1 VLPVAAFIA
10 FWVVVG
16 ASVFYVAV
24 SGSSRA
30 APERTRRASPGAR
43 RLGIVLFFVIYIGF
57 GIALPLAFI
66 AGNRANASEQIGGL
80 HLTAAEKRGRI
91 LFGAHCGV
99 CHTLAAANTN
109 GKVGPNLDTLKPPAS
124 LVLRTINNGCL
135 QKPASTSD
143 PQNCLG
149 QGNMPSQILQGKE
162 AEEVAQFVGKVAG
175 KE

>member
-16 ASVFYVAV
+16 LGVFWVAV
-24 SGSSRA
+24 SGSSRG
-30 APERTRRASPGAR
+30 APDRRRRASPATR

-57 GIALPLAFI
+57 GVVIPLAFL
-66 AGNRANASEQIGGL
+66 AGNRANASEQIGGIQ
-80 HLTAAEKRGRI
+80 LTAAEKHGRV
-91 LFGAHCGV
+91 LFGQHCGV
-99 CHTLAAANTN
+99 CHTLSAANAN
-109 GKVGPNLDTLKPPAS
+109 GKVGPNLDQLKPPAS

-135 QKPASTSD
+135 QKPPSTSD

-149 QGNMPSQILQGKE
+149 QGTMPAQIIQGKD
-162 AEEVAQFVGKVAG
+162 AEDVAQFVGRVAG

>member
-1 VLPVAAFIA
+1 MPFAIL
-10 FWVVVG
+10 
-16 ASVFYVAV
+16 
-24 SGSSRA
+24 
-30 APERTRRASPGAR
+30 T
-43 RLGIVLFFVIYIGF
+43 
-57 GIALPLAFI
+57 
-66 AGNRANASEQIGGL
+66 GNQANASEQIGGIK
-80 HLTAAEKRGRI
+80 LTAAEKRGRV

-99 CHTLAAANTN
+99 CHTLTAANAN

-149 QGNMPSQILQGKE
+149 QGTMPAQILQGKE
-162 AEEVAQFVGKVAG
+162 AEEVAQFVGRVAG

>member
-1 VLPVAAFIA
+1 MLPVAAFIA

-16 ASVFYVAV
+16 ASVFWVAV
-24 SGSSRA
+24 SGSSRGK
-30 APERTRRASPGAR
+30 PDRPRRASPATR
-43 RLGIVLFFVIYIGF
+43 RFGVLLFFVIYVGIGIVVPF
-57 GIALPLAFI
+57 AVL
-66 AGNRANASEQIGGL
+66 AGNKANASEQIGGL
-80 HLTAAEKRGRI
+80 KLTTAEKHGRV

-99 CHTLAAANTN
+99 CHTLAAANAN

-149 QGNMPSQILQGKE
+149 QGTMPAQILQGKE
-162 AEEVAQFVGKVAG
+162 AEEVAQFVGRVAG
-175 KE
+175 TE

>member
-16 ASVFYVAV
+16 LSVFWVAA
-24 SGSSRA
+24 SGSSRG
-30 APERTRRASPGAR
+30 APDRHRRASPATR

-57 GIALPLAFI
+57 GVVIPLAFLV
-66 AGNRANASEQIGGL
+66 GNHANASQQIGGNQ
-80 HLTAAEKRGRI
+80 LTASEKHGRE

-109 GKVGPNLDTLKPPAS
+109 GKVGPNLDVLKPPAS

-135 QKPASTSD
+135 QKPPSTSD

-149 QGNMPSQILQGKE
+149 QGTMPAQIIQGKD

>member
-1 VLPVAAFIA
+1 MLPVAAFIA

-16 ASVFYVAV
+16 ASVFYVAI
-24 SGSSRA
+24 SGSSRG
-30 APERTRRASPGAR
+30 APESPRRASPATR
-43 RLGIVLFFVIYIGF
+43 RFGVVLFFVIYVGV
-57 GIALPLAFI
+57 GIVVPFAVL
-66 AGNRANASEQIGGL
+66 AGNKANASEQIGGTQ
-80 HLTAAEKRGRI
+80 LTAAEKRGRV

-99 CHTLAAANTN
+99 CHTLTAANAN

-149 QGNMPSQILQGKE
+149 QGTMPAQILQGKE
-162 AEEVAQFVGKVAG
+162 AEEVAQFVGRVAG

>member
-1 VLPVAAFIA
+1 VLPVAAFIV
-10 FWVVVG
+10 FWVLVG
-16 ASVFYVAV
+16 LSVFWVAV
-24 SGSSRA
+24 SGSSRR
-30 APERTRRASPGAR
+30 APERTRRASPGTR
-43 RLGIVLFFVIYIGF
+43 RLGIALFFFIYIGF

-66 AGNRANASEQIGGL
+66 AGNRANASEQIGGNQ
-80 HLTAAEKRGRI
+80 LTTAEKHGRV
-91 LFGAHCGV
+91 LFGQHCGV
-99 CHTLAAANTN
+99 CHTLAAANAN

-149 QGNMPSQILQGKE
+149 QGTMPAQIIQGKE

-175 KE
+175 NE

>member
-1 VLPVAAFIA
+1 MLPVAAFIA

-16 ASVFYVAV
+16 ASVFWVAV
-24 SGSSRA
+24 SGTSRGA
-30 APERTRRASPGAR
+30 RDRPRRASPGTR
-43 RLGIVLFFVIYIGF
+43 RFGVLLFFVIYIGF
-57 GIALPLAFI
+57 GIVVPLAFI
-66 AGNRANASEQIGGL
+66 HGNKANASEQIGGVKL
-80 HLTAAEKRGRI
+80 SDAEKRGRI

-149 QGNMPSQILQGKE
+149 QGTMPAQILQGKE

>member
-1 VLPVAAFIA
+1 MLPVAAFIA

-16 ASVFYVAV
+16 ASVFYVAI
-24 SGSSRA
+24 SGSSRG
-30 APERTRRASPGAR
+30 APERPRRASPATR
-43 RLGIVLFFVIYIGF
+43 RFGVVLFFVIYVGV
-57 GIALPLAFI
+57 GIVVPFAVL
-66 AGNRANASEQIGGL
+66 AGNKANASEQIGGTT
-80 HLTAAEKRGRI
+80 LTAAEKRGRV

-99 CHTLAAANTN
+99 CHTLAAANAN

-149 QGNMPSQILQGKE
+149 QGTMPAQILQGKE
-162 AEEVAQFVGKVAG
+162 AEEVAQFVGRVAG

>member
-24 SGSSRA
+24 SGSSRG
-30 APERTRRASPGAR
+30 APESPRRASPATR
-43 RLGIVLFFVIYIGF
+43 RFGVVLFFVIYVGV
-57 GIALPLAFI
+57 GIVVPFAVL
-66 AGNRANASEQIGGL
+66 AGNKANASEQIGGTQ
-80 HLTAAEKRGRI
+80 LTAAEKRGRV

-99 CHTLAAANTN
+99 CHTLTAANAN

-149 QGNMPSQILQGKE
+149 QGTMPAQILQGKE
-162 AEEVAQFVGKVAG
+162 AEEVAQFVGRVAG

>member
-16 ASVFYVAV
+16 LSVFYVAI
-24 SGSSRA
+24 SGSSRR
-30 APERTRRASPGAR
+30 APDRPRRASPGAR

-57 GIALPLAFI
+57 GIALPLAFL
-66 AGNRANASEQIGGL
+66 AGNRANASEQIGGVK
-80 HLTAAEKRGRI
+80 LTEDEKHGRE

-99 CHTLAAANTN
+99 CHTLAAASTN
-109 GKVGPNLDTLKPPAS
+109 GKVGPNLDQLKPPAS

-135 QKPASTSD
+135 QKPPSTSD

-149 QGNMPSQILQGKE
+149 QGTMPADIIQGKE
-162 AEEVAQFVGKVAG
+162 AQQVAQFVGKVAG

>member
-16 ASVFYVAV
+16 AAVFYVAI
-24 SGSSRA
+24 SGSSRG
-30 APERTRRASPGAR
+30 APDRPRRASPGAR

-57 GIALPLAFI
+57 GVALPLAFI
-66 AGNRANASEQIGGL
+66 AGNRANASEQIGGIQ
-80 HLTAAEKRGRI
+80 LTAAEKHGRI
-91 LFGAHCGV
+91 LFGQRCGV
-99 CHTLAAANTN
+99 CHTLAAANAN

-135 QKPASTSD
+135 QKPPSTND

-149 QGNMPSQILQGKE
+149 QGTMPAQIVQGKE
-162 AEEVAQFVGKVAG
+162 AQEVAQFVGKVAG

>member
-16 ASVFYVAV
+16 LSVFWVAV
-24 SGSSRA
+24 SGSSRGG
-30 APERTRRASPGAR
+30 PDRRRRVSPTTR
-43 RLGIVLFFVIYIGF
+43 RLGIVLFFVIYVGF
-57 GIALPLAFI
+57 GVVIPLAFL
-66 AGNRANASEQIGGL
+66 AGNRANASEQIGGNQ
-80 HLTAAEKRGRI
+80 LTADEKHGRE

-99 CHTLAAANTN
+99 CHTLAAANAN
-109 GKVGPNLDTLKPPAS
+109 GKVGPNLDVLKPPAS

-135 QKPASTSD
+135 QKPPSTSD

-149 QGNMPSQILQGKE
+149 QGTMPAQIIQGKD
-162 AEEVAQFVGKVAG
+162 AEDVAQFVGKVAG

>member
-16 ASVFYVAV
+16 ASVFYVAI
-24 SGSSRA
+24 SGSSRG
-30 APERTRRASPGAR
+30 APESPRRASPATR
-43 RLGIVLFFVIYIGF
+43 RFGVVLFFVIYVGV
-57 GIALPLAFI
+57 GIVVPFAVL
-66 AGNRANASEQIGGL
+66 AGNKANASEQIGGTQ
-80 HLTAAEKRGRI
+80 LTAAEKRGRV

-99 CHTLAAANTN
+99 CHTLTAANAN

-149 QGNMPSQILQGKE
+149 QGTMPAQILQGKE
-162 AEEVAQFVGKVAG
+162 AEEVAQFVGRVAG

>member
-16 ASVFYVAV
+16 ASVFYVAI
-24 SGSSRA
+24 SGSSRR
-30 APERTRRASPGAR
+30 APDHPHRASPGAR

-57 GIALPLAFI
+57 GIAVPLAI
-66 AGNRANASEQIGGL
+66 LGGNRANASEQIGGIK
-80 HLTAAEKRGRI
+80 LTEDEKHGRV

-99 CHTLAAANTN
+99 CHTLAAANAN
-109 GKVGPNLDTLKPPAS
+109 GKVGPNLDQLKPPAS

-135 QKPASTSD
+135 QKPPSTSD

-149 QGNMPSQILQGKE
+149 QGTMPADIIQGKE
-162 AEEVAQFVGKVAG
+162 AQQVAQFVGKVAG

>member
-16 ASVFYVAV
+16 ASVFYVAI
-24 SGSSRA
+24 SGSSRR
-30 APERTRRASPGAR
+30 APDRARRASPGAR

-57 GIALPLAFI
+57 GIGLPLAFI

-80 HLTAAEKRGRI
+80 QLTAAEKRGRI
-91 LFGAHCGV
+91 LFGQHCGV

-149 QGNMPSQILQGKE
+149 QGTMPAQIVQGKE
-162 AEEVAQFVGKVAG
+162 AEEVAQFVGRVAG